1 MDVHILAN
9 RAAVITGG
17 AGGVGF
23 AIAQAFAKAGARLL
37 LVGRT
42 QAPLRTACSALQNA
56 GATAHFVA
64 LDVTLPDAAERLV
77 QAAEA
82 HLGGFDLLVN
92 AAGDYVYKDLLSLTP
107 EDWQRAIDTNLSA
120 PYRLS
125 QAFAARCIA
134 KGQAGS
140 ILHIG
145 SVHGAI
151 GDAFAIPQCASKAG
165 LVGLNRALAEALRP
179 HNIRVNTIAPGAIA
193 PASHDIVNHTVQA
206 RISQGDVAQM
216 ALYLVSDQASSVT
229 GACLDLF
236 GSSRPVLTTRRE
248 T

>member
-1 MDVHILAN
+1 MDATTLHN

-23 AIAQAFAKAGARLL
+23 AIAQAFAKCGAKLL

-42 QAPLRTACSALQNA
+42 EAPLQAACQLLAQS
-56 GATAHFVA
+56 GAEAHYLT
-64 LDVTLPDAAERLV
+64 LDVTGADAASRMV
-77 QAAEA
+77 HAAEA
-82 HLGGFDLLVN
+82 SLGGLDILVN
-92 AAGDYVYKDLLSLTP
+92 AAGDYVYKDILALTP
-107 EDWQRAIDTNLSA
+107 DDWQRAIDTNLSA

-125 QAFAARCIA
+125 QAFVARCIA
-134 KGQAGS
+134 HGRPGS

-151 GDAFAIPQCASKAG
+151 GDANAIPQCASKAG
-165 LVGLNRALAEALRP
+165 LVGLNRALAEACRP
-179 HNIRVNTIAPGAIA
+179 HGIRVNTIAPGAIA
-193 PASHDIVNHTVQA
+193 PASHDIINHTVQA
-206 RISQGDVAQM
+206 RVSQGDVAQM
-216 ALYLVSDQASSVT
+216 ALYLVSDQAASVT

-236 GSSRPVLTTRRE
+236 GSSRPVLATRRE